1 MSDGIFDK
9 YGLLDDIQK
18 KMEALADA
26 KGTFRCGLIWDIAG
40 ALKALR
46 DGLKK
51 DDESHRDQIEAMK
64 QMLQNKEE

>member
-9 YGLLDDIQK
+9 FALVDDIQK

-40 ALKALR
+40 AIKALR
-46 DGLKK
+46 DGLKS
-51 DDESHRDQIEAMK
+51 DDESHAKQIESMK
-64 QMLQNKEE
+64 QMLRNKEE

>member
-1 MSDGIFDK
+1 MDGIFDK
-9 YGLLDDIQK
+9 FALLDDILK

-46 DGLKK
+46 DGLKN
-51 DDESHRDQIEAMK
+51 DDEAHAKQIESMK
-64 QMLQNKEE
+64 QMLRAKEE